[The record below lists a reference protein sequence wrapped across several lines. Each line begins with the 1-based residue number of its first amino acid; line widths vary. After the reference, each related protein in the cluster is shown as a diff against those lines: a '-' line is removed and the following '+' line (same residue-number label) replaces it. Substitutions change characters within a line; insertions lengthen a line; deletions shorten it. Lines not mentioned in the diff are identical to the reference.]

1 MPAVEKWRIGT
12 GHYDFEKSTGL
23 VPWTAFSRFQRTQ
36 TVFAEMPHKQRCR
49 CPATTDMFVDFCW
62 TRYQPQ
68 KVRETSP
75 IKRLTPSVYF
85 LPVAIRQGPSTAMW
99 RWRRWKMGLGFVIF
113 MEFIPK
119 SSTPE
124 WWVDVHSYDIIYIV
138 YIYIHIYIHIYIY
151 AYPFLLRG
159 WVSWYSQ
166 IQKKQR
172 GIFWWKALDHR
183 NGGSNI
189 QESQPT
195 GGKPGKP
202 GWLDSSKSSWKRN
215 SFG

>member
-75 IKRLTPSVYF
+75 I
-85 LPVAIRQGPSTAMW
+85 RQTQRDSHHPFTFY
-99 RWRRWKMGLGFVIF
+99 RWRSDRGRQQRCEGEEGEKWVWVSWFSWNLSRFHTRMVGWCA
-113 MEFIPK
+113 FIWYYIY
-119 SSTPE
+119 S
-124 WWVDVHSYDIIYIV
+124 IYIYT
-138 YIYIHIYIHIYIY
+138 YIYIHIYICISISTSRMSFMVFTN
-151 AYPFLLRG
+151 PKKTTWDFLVKSIGSSEWWEQHPGIAADWWETWETWMTGQL
-159 WVSWYSQ
+159 Q
-166 IQKKQR
+166 IQLK
-172 GIFWWKALDHR
+172 
-183 NGGSNI
+183 
-189 QESQPT
+189 T
-195 GGKPGKP
+195 
-202 GWLDSSKSSWKRN
+202 
-215 SFG
+215 